1 MLGRTNTGG
10 GSNGLALR
18 VIGSP
23 TQPSNPREPTIWVQT
38 NTPISAWEISAITA
52 TPTWQWTA
60 GYVYFFGAVSVFQS
74 TTSTF
79 NAIKKNGLFMQC
91 STCHQNEGSFDAPQW
106 TRKNA
111 YLYTADNGWVQI
123 SSTFAATINI
133 TYPAGSTCTV
143 TDGTSTYTAPDTS
156 GTWTCIV
163 GNTGTWTVSCTDGS
177 NNASQAVSIT
187 TSSQTVSVALSYTL
201 YLFNGGDVTVNS
213 GGWNSPISISDGTLV
228 ISGGATFLTG
238 TNKNAID
245 LTNFK
250 TLVFVA
256 TNVQGTNYQQGFRF
270 GVMASQQ
277 SGLSGDHDS
286 LFAASVDQNQIG
298 TYTVDVNSLS
308 GNYFVGLRGFMGS
321 MYFSQ
326 IYFKA

>member
-23 TQPSNPREPTIWVQT
+23 TQPSNPKYPTIWIQT
-38 NTPISAWEISAITA
+38 GVPISLYEMSTVKAPSWDMGTGFVYLTTQMAEFADAVAIN
-52 TPTWQWTA
+52 P
-60 GYVYFFGAVSVFQS
+60 F
-74 TTSTF
+74 
-79 NAIKKNGLFMQC
+79 KKNSLFVK
-91 STCHQNEGSFDAPQW
+91 STLCWQQTGGTSDAPQW
-106 TRKNA
+106 SRMNT
-111 YLYTADNGWVQI
+111 YLYTKNNGWVQI
-123 SSTFAATINI
+123 SSTFAATLNI

-143 TDGTSTYTAPDTS
+143 TDGTTTYTAPDTS

-163 GNTGTWTVSCTDGS
+163 GNTDTWTVSCTNGS

-187 TSSQTVSVALSYTL
+187 TSGQTVSVALSYTL
-201 YLFNGGDVTVNS
+201 YLFNGGDVTANS
-213 GGWNSPISISDGTLV
+213 GGWNSPISISGGTLI
-228 ISGGATFLTG
+228 ISGGATFLTA

-256 TNVQGTNYQQGFRF
+256 TDVQGTNYQQGFRF

-277 SGLSGDHDS
+277 SDLNGNYDS
-286 LFAASVDQNQIG
+286 LFAASVDPNQAG

-308 GNYFVGLRGFMGS
+308 GNYFVGLRGFMGR

-326 IYFKA
+326 IYFKV